1 MAQQNGTKL
10 LFLLSSKSYWK
21 WYEIYYVGKKNEV
34 FLKCNFFGS
43 LFIRYSFTHF
53 QVAKAFYYEIFCE
66 KKNEQKEVYY
76 FFKIYCKNPHFQ
88 IFIAAL
94 AGILACSFVIYS
106 EHST

>member
-1 MAQQNGTKL
+1 MK
-10 LFLLSSKSYWK
+10 
-21 WYEIYYVGKKNEV
+21 
-34 FLKCNFFGS
+34 
-43 LFIRYSFTHF
+43 YS
-53 QVAKAFYYEIFCE
+53 V

>member
-1 MAQQNGTKL
+1 MEENYFSYYL
-10 LFLLSSKSYWK
+10 LKVIENDMKYMFQ
-21 WYEIYYVGKKNEV
+21 EQKKV
-34 FLKCNFFGS
+34 KFFFLKCNFFGS
-43 LFIRYSFTHF
+43 LFIRYSFTLSH
-53 QVAKAFYYEIFCE
+53 VVKAFYYETFCE
-66 KKNEQKEVYY
+66 KNEQKKKVYY

>member
-1 MAQQNGTKL
+1 MQ
-10 LFLLSSKSYWK
+10 FLWQF
-21 WYEIYYVGKKNEV
+21 IH
-34 FLKCNFFGS
+34 S
-43 LFIRYSFTHF
+43 LFIHPLSSCKGFLLWN
-53 QVAKAFYYEIFCE
+53 ILW